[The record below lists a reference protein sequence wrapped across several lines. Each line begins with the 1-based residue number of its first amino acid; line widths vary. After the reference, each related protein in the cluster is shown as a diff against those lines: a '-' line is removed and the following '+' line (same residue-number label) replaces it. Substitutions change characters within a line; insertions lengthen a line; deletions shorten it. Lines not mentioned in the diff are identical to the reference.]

1 MLVAAAA
8 MAFFACQKQ
17 EVNAPE
23 MVKVEGLSFSAEK
36 PEFADASK
44 TEWTGETIQWSEG
57 DKIRVA
63 YTAGGVWQNGDGTAT
78 ADEENGKKTA
88 KIYASNSVE
97 AGETA
102 SFSVPGNFTIPKG
115 VDLEFYGVYPSTAA
129 SDASMPYAPSVTVTI
144 PAEQK
149 PLANSFDSKGD
160 LMAAKSVS
168 TYILSEENPL
178 PEAIPLMWTRLVA
191 HGHFTITNLAVVGEE
206 DIKSIALTANAE
218 ADMVGQ
224 HYLYLDTYNVAKS
237 SGNSVPNKLTI
248 DATNLSIVDG
258 DVSFWACFLSCT
270 WTSVTVQVETD
281 KATYTR
287 EIDLSENQKTF
298 AKNARNTLRINMASA
313 ERVEEV
319 VSIGSLP
326 FVRDFSEMT
335 GTSELTELEGFSELS
350 KVYKNTSSI
359 RLATSDAAGLLVT
372 NPLNLSQ
379 NFHVVVTARG
389 WDDDELQMT
398 VSAGEQKHN
407 VDLTTCGSDGEFVDY
422 VMNFNPVG
430 ESATVSFSAV
440 KNKRYYIQKIQVV
453 EGHAD
458 LPSTLTVTAPE
469 QMPAEGGEGSF
480 TYTLSNP
487 KDGIELTV
495 SEEADWITDVVVA
508 EGTVTYTVEAN
519 NTADPREADITLTY
533 GDLRETVTVSQK
545 GQTAT
550 GTTEWVAK
558 SFTDLKDGDE
568 VVIVATKESTSWAMA
583 NDKGTGSAPTGVTG
597 ITYSNNKLTDAPA
610 EKIIWYIGVDGN
622 NRIFYKDSGK
632 DTWLYCTG
640 TNNGVR
646 VGTNAAKTFTFD
658 SGYLK
663 HVGTGRYVG
672 VYTTNPD
679 WRCYTST
686 TTNIADQTFLFF
698 VKSGEEEPKPAITV
712 SSEASVNVEATGGTG
727 TVSYTLTNAVADAKV
742 SAQANQTWVTIGTI
756 TSTSVPFT
764 VSENTGE
771 QRTAT
776 ITLSYDGAESKTV
789 NITQAAAQSG
799 GGAEETVIYETAFDY
814 AISGSAYNSATEI
827 EGKDASGTSWGIVY
841 GNWNGS
847 NCAQMRVYTAAK
859 FGSVY
864 MKFDVARA
872 TRVTYKAKV
881 SNAALKLNTYYSID
895 GGSTWTKVDASK
907 AISTTTLTEYNFVVS
922 QTGEFSKVRI
932 KFEAT
937 GTAPTS
943 SNYQLT
949 IDDVTIYGIAGEGGT
964 VEPDP
969 EEPSTGVSKTAEIT
983 FGNNGVKINAAS
995 VTGTDSENNNWT
1007 ITTVGTTS
1015 YTSSSSY
1022 YQVGSSSNPATSI
1035 TFTTTLP
1042 AGASVSNVEAKF
1054 GGFSNTAGNVTLK
1067 VGDTS
1072 VGTGKLNASSDVIVK
1087 SNSTA
1092 SGNKV
1097 TVTVT
1102 DIAKGVKCYYISV
1115 NYTD

>member
-1 MLVAAAA
+1 MKRIISNLMLVAAAA

-17 EVNAPE
+17 EISAPE
-23 MVKVEGLSFSAEK
+23 EVKVEGLNFSAEK

-44 TEWTGETIQWSEG
+44 TEWTGSGIHWSKE
-57 DKIRVA
+57 DAIRVA
-63 YTAGGVWQNGDGTAT
+63 YTCNGVWQNADGTAT
-78 ADEENGKKTA
+78 ADEDNGKKTA
-88 KIYASNSVE
+88 KLYVSTTLAEAS
-97 AGETA
+97 ATA
-102 SFSVPGNFTIPKG
+102 KFAVPGNFKG
-115 VDLEFYGVYPSTAA
+115 TASGVYEFYAIYPSGAA
-129 SDASMPYAPSVTVTI
+129 VKGADFPFAPSVTVDI
-144 PAEQK
+144 PAEQT
-149 PLANSFDSKGD
+149 PLANSFDSAAD
-160 LMAAKSVS
+160 LMAAKSVE
-168 TYILSEENPL
+168 IFEGL
-178 PEAIPLMWTRLVA
+178 PTERISLLWTRMVA
-191 HGHFTITNLAVVGEE
+191 HGHLTLKNLQVEEDEKLQTIT
-206 DIKSIALTANAE
+206 LTADEN

-224 HYLYLDTYNVAKS
+224 YYLYLDTYNVEKA
-237 SGNSVPNKLTI
+237 SGNNAANSLTVKADNLTI
-248 DATNLSIVDG
+248 AEGGNVT
-258 DVSFWACFLSCT
+258 FWTCFLPCT
-270 WTSVTVQVETD
+270 WKSLDVVVETD

-287 EIDLSENQKTF
+287 EIDLSTNQKTF
-298 AKNARNTLRINMASA
+298 AQNARNTLAINMATA
-313 ERVEEV
+313 ERVAKTAL
-319 VSIGSLP
+319 SLP
-326 FVRDFSEMT
+326 FVRDFSDRS
-335 GTSELTELEGFSELS
+335 GSSEITELDGFSS
-350 KVYKNTSSI
+350 IDGKVYNADEAI
-359 RLATSDAAGLLVT
+359 RLASGNDDGSITT
-372 NPLNLSQ
+372 QPLDLSQ
-379 NFHVVVTARG
+379 NFHVIVTACG
-389 WDDDELQMT
+389 WDSGELKMT
-398 VSAGEQKHN
+398 VSAGEQTEN
-407 VDLTTCGSDGEFVDY
+407 ITLTTYGASQKPGTWKDY
-422 VMNFNPVG
+422 VINFDPVG
-430 ESATVSFSAV
+430 PTASVQFSAV
-440 KNKRYYIQKIQVV
+440 KDYRYFIQKIQIL

-545 GQTAT
+545 GQTTT

-698 VKSGEEEPKPAITV
+698 VKSGNEEPKPAITV

-799 GGAEETVIYETAFDY
+799 GGETQAYTVTYTVASKTSVTV
-814 AISGSAYNSATEI
+814 SG
-827 EGKDASGTSWGIVY
+827 DAPE
-841 GNWNGS
+841 GS
-847 NCAQMRVYTAAK
+847 NATFAATYSTPNQITSGNAQTYTLTGYSGCVIKSVVLSMHANSGKGAGTLSLK
-859 FGSVY
+859 AGSQ
-864 MKFDVARA
+864 
-872 TRVTYKAKV
+872 T
-881 SNAALKLNTYYSID
+881 L
-895 GGSTWTKVDASK
+895 AS
-907 AISTTTLTEYNFVVS
+907 ISTATSFDQWYNNTSFGTDWRDVDVTLTNDSYVIGANESVVL
-922 QTGEFSKVRI
+922 
-932 KFEAT
+932 
-937 GTAPTS
+937 
-943 SNYQLT
+943 QLQ
-949 IDDVTIYGIAGEGGT
+949 
-964 VEPDP
+964 
-969 EEPSTGVSKTAEIT
+969 
-983 FGNNGVKINAAS
+983 
-995 VTGTDSENNNWT
+995 
-1007 ITTVGTTS
+1007 GTT
-1015 YTSSSSY
+1015 
-1022 YQVGSSSNPATSI
+1022 NSI
-1035 TFTTTLP
+1035 YCQ
-1042 AGASVSNVEAKF
+1042 S
-1054 GGFSNTAGNVTLK
+1054 
-1067 VGDTS
+1067 
-1072 VGTGKLNASSDVIVK
+1072 
-1087 SNSTA
+1087 
-1092 SGNKV
+1092 V
-1097 TVTVT
+1097 TVTYEKSINGGGGGETPDPTPDPTTYTYTFTSKAWADATSSWTSGKDGGQMQSDRGVQVSTTYTGANATCKTSMSNIQKVVFVYSTNSSNGAGSIKVSIGNQEKTLFVT
-1102 DIAKGVKCYYISV
+1102 KTGGTSDRNLEFDFSDSPLSGQLKFTVTCTTNSIYIKSV
-1115 NYTD
+1115 SITAD